1 MSNSVWTLRTR
12 GEEYSFNG
20 PQVMGIVNL
29 TPDSFYDGGVVST
42 TDQLHQQIMQM
53 VSDGATFID
62 VGAESTRPGSDPV
75 SQEEELSRLS
85 PFFSLLSEGRLPREP
100 LYSIDTTKAEVAK
113 EAVRAGCHLV
123 NSVSGQLDPTF
134 LEVANQYSTAY
145 VCMHAQGAPKTM
157 QDNPSYGDVVEDVKQ
172 FIEEFI
178 LHAPNAAPSLG
189 SIIIDPG
196 FGFGK
201 RLEDNLHLM
210 NHLDEFVEYDHPVL
224 VGVSRKSMIASILD
238 GQSADDR
245 LNGTTVLHTVA
256 CLAGVHILRVHDV
269 KEAVETTRIVSA
281 LHKGRSAP

>member
-12 GEEYSFNG
+12 GEEYSFDG

-42 TDQLHQQIMQM
+42 TDQVLHQIEQM
-53 VSDGATFID
+53 ASQGAAFID

-75 SQEEELSRLS
+75 SQEEELKRLS
-85 PFFSLLSEGRLPREP
+85 PFFSLLSEGQLPREP

-113 EAVRAGCHLV
+113 VAVRAGCHLV
-123 NSVSGQLDPTF
+123 NSVSGQIDPTF
-134 LEVANQYSTAY
+134 LEVANRDSTAY

-172 FIEEFI
+172 FFEEFI
-178 LHAPNAAPSLG
+178 HHAPNTAPSLG

-201 RLEDNLHLM
+201 RLEDNLDLIKQ
-210 NHLDEFVEYDHPVL
+210 LKEFVKIGHPVL
-224 VGVSRKSMIASILD
+224 VGVSRKSMIASLLD
-238 GQSADDR
+238 GQPVDDR

-281 LHKGRSAP
+281 LHQNRSIP